1 MGSAVSPPLGMGS
14 SGAVSGSVLTQPHH
28 LLLNAGKQLLRG
40 TIQGAIL
47 KEAKTTY
54 DRRLSLFDGTMV
66 VIGGIVGAGIF
77 LNPAIVAE
85 RTRTSGLT
93 LLAWAIG
100 GAIALIGAVCFGEL
114 GSRRPLAGG
123 SYVYLKDIFGPL
135 PAFLYGW
142 TYLLVVNT
150 GGIAAV
156 GVTFAGYACSL
167 VGLTASAIKPMTIA
181 AIVFLSGVNYLGIRP
196 GSITLNIFTLL
207 RLLALAALISVGL
220 MAVGTGEVTTNAITR
235 GSSGNIFA
243 VLGVALIPVL
253 FSYGGWQHANHI
265 AGEIKSPGRNLP
277 RALLLGVT
285 TVVTFYLLT
294 NVAYLN
300 ALGVEG
306 LGSSTAPAAD
316 TMRAVLGSLG
326 ARLMAAGIACSTFGF
341 LSLAILAG
349 PRIYQAMADDGVFF
363 SWAADL
369 HPRYRTPAGAIVFQ
383 AAWAI
388 LLTLSGTYGQLLD
401 YVVFGDWIFFGLTVA
416 TLFFYRRRETVP
428 PDDAATAWGYPVLPA
443 VFVAAAAYTVVSSIL
458 SNPLNALLG
467 ACLIAAGI
475 PAFFYWK
482 RR

>member
-1 MGSAVSPPLGMGS
+1 MGTT
-14 SGAVSGSVLTQPHH
+14 LT
-28 LLLNAGKQLLRG
+28 R
-40 TIQGAIL
+40 
-47 KEAKTTY
+47 EKTTY

-85 RTRTSGLT
+85 RTGTPSLT

-100 GAIALIGAVCFGEL
+100 GGIALIGAVCFGEL
-114 GSRRPLAGG
+114 GARRPLAGG

-156 GVTFAGYACSL
+156 GVTFAGYAGNL
-167 VGLTASAIKPMTIA
+167 VGLPESAIKPVTVA
-181 AIVFLSGVNYLGIRP
+181 AIFFLSAINYVGVRP
-196 GSITLNIFTLL
+196 GSITLNIFTVL
-207 RLLALAALISVGL
+207 RLLALAALILTGL
-220 MAVGTGEVTTNAITR
+220 MAVGAGGAASADTSAAPSRSAFAI
-235 GSSGNIFA
+235 I
-243 VLGVALIPVL
+243 GVALIPVL

-265 AGEIKSPGRNLP
+265 AGEIRSPRKNLP
-277 RALLLGVT
+277 RALLMGVVI
-285 TVVTFYLLT
+285 VVTFYLLT
-294 NVAYLN
+294 NIAYLT
-300 ALGVEG
+300 ALGVKG

-316 TMRAVLGSLG
+316 TMTAVLGPVGGTLIG
-326 ARLMAAGIACSTFGF
+326 AGIACSTFGF

-363 SWAADL
+363 EWAADL

-383 AAWAI
+383 ALWAS

-416 TLFFYRRRETVP
+416 TIFFYRRRDSVS
-428 PDDAATAWGYPVLPA
+428 PDESAVQAWGYPVLPA
-443 VFVAAAAYTVVSSIL
+443 LFVAAAAYTVVSSIL
-458 SNPLNALLG
+458 SNPFNALLG

-475 PAFFYWK
+475 PAFLYRK
-482 RR
+482 RRAT